1 MPMIVLTTRNIK
13 FSTTSLQVKKLS
25 DIEKESL
32 EGLLKEKECKNSFRS
47 VSHKEKPLCR
57 RPNKRILCVDGLT
70 SEF

>member
-32 EGLLKEKECKNSFRS
+32 EGLLKEKECKIVLDQLAIKKS
-47 VSHKEKPLCR
+47 PG
-57 RPNKRILCVDGLT
+57 VDVLT
-70 SEF
+70 SEFYV

>member
-32 EGLLKEKECKNSFRS
+32 EGLLKGKECKIALDQLAIKKS
-47 VSHKEKPLCR
+47 P
-57 RPNKRILCVDGLT
+57 CVDGLT
-70 SEF
+70 SEFYV